1 MTIPPHDP
9 SQPAQTTNIPANRGY
24 PQNGVPLWVTGS
36 AISPT
41 VSDVVIRFSDGSS
54 VHPHIVWV
62 SAPINAGFFAYD
74 IPNDQQ
80 SSEDHATEVD
90 AYDQNGKLVS
100 KDTITGG

>member
-9 SQPAQTTNIPANRGY
+9 SQPAQTTNIPANSGY
-24 PQNGVPLWVTGS
+24 PANGVPLWVVGS

-41 VSDVVIRFSDGSS
+41 VSDVVIQFSDGSS
-54 VHPHIVWV
+54 ARPRIVWV

-74 IPNDQQ
+74 IPADQQ

-90 AYDQNGKLVS
+90 AYDSNGKLVS
-100 KDTITGG
+100 KQTVTGG